1 MNKYLL
7 VLLCAI
13 FSISAHI
20 TFASNP
26 KKEAAQWKYD
36 IECAGTGS
44 EGTFLVKIWTYSNK
58 GTIPNEEAKKNAVH
72 GVLFRG
78 FAANGVGCVSQRPL
92 IKDASVQHEKVDY
105 FNSFFGKESPYL
117 KYATISSSVPEVV
130 KISKKEYKVG
140 YVVSVSKDLLRKDL
154 EVAGIVKSL
163 SAGF

>member
-1 MNKYLL
+1 MNRYLI
-7 VLLCAI
+7 VLLCAV
-13 FSISAHI
+13 FSISVH
-20 TFASNP
+20 TVFASSP

-36 IECAGTGS
+36 IECAGTGN
-44 EGTFLVKIWTYSNK
+44 EGTFLVKVWTYSNK

-92 IKDASVQHEKVDY
+92 IKDASVQHEKAD
-105 FNSFFGKESPYL
+105 FFDSFFGKESPYL
-117 KYATISSSVPEVV
+117 KYATISSSVPEVI
-130 KISKKEYKVG
+130 KISKKEFKVG
-140 YVVSVSKDLLRKDL
+140 YVVTVSKDLLRKDL